1 MDSFHNQN
9 NKSYRK
15 QDELYC
21 ITILNAFVNFYQ
33 NTKKQKN
40 NDFDIGGLWF
50 FVQRQISKSFFDERP
65 QLENFQRS
73 NELDFI
79 STGKMVE
86 FLCYYEELF
95 NYFNRMCVNIRKTI
109 CGSVVTAEVFVIG

>member
-40 NDFDIGGLWF
+40 NDFDIGGLW
-50 FVQRQISKSFFDERP
+50 
-65 QLENFQRS
+65 
-73 NELDFI
+73 
-79 STGKMVE
+79 
-86 FLCYYEELF
+86 
-95 NYFNRMCVNIRKTI
+95 
-109 CGSVVTAEVFVIG
+109 

>member
-40 NDFDIGGLWF
+40 NDF
-50 FVQRQISKSFFDERP
+50 
-65 QLENFQRS
+65 
-73 NELDFI
+73 
-79 STGKMVE
+79 
-86 FLCYYEELF
+86 
-95 NYFNRMCVNIRKTI
+95 
-109 CGSVVTAEVFVIG
+109 